1 MFSLTDIRDIAIQ
14 IERNGEE
21 TYRQAAANIDTPE
34 IKKVLLL
41 MAEEEKRHARWF
53 EQFQAAKKLSE
64 AEQQIEEMGRKLL
77 QDMIQ
82 GQTFSLES
90 QQLGETSSINQV
102 IEQSLGFEQD
112 TVMFYEFL
120 LSLIEDEPT
129 QKRLQTIIGEEKR
142 HYKELKAMLSQV

>member
-1 MFSLTDIRDIAIQ
+1 MFNLTDIRDIAIQ
-14 IERNGEE
+14 IERNGED

-41 MAEEEKRHARWF
+41 MAEEEKRHALWF

-64 AEQQIEEMGRKLL
+64 VEQQIEEMGRKLL

-90 QQLGETSSINQV
+90 QQLGETSSIHQV

-129 QKRLQTIIGEEKR
+129 QRRLQAIIAEEKR
-142 HYKELKAMLSQV
+142 HYNELKNMLPQR